1 MAAWT
6 PVPGSATPYAH
17 VHVWRVFTAT
27 KELSPMPAQRPRVV
41 VIGAGFG
48 GLNAARTLRR
58 ADVDVLVIDQ
68 HNFHTFQPL
77 LYQVATAGLD
87 AGDIAHQVRG
97 IFRAQRNLRFLM
109 GRVTAVDWETRSV
122 ELESGAREAFDYLV
136 IGAGA
141 VYHDFGTPGVFD
153 HGFVLKS
160 LHEAVALRSHML
172 RQFERAAADPGHVE
186 RGGLTFVIVGAGP
199 TGVEMAGAMVE
210 LFDRVLPSDYPELD
224 VGRAKVVLL
233 EMTDRVLAP
242 YGERSRA
249 YAERVLRA
257 RGVDVRLGTAVA
269 EVHQDHVVL
278 ADGERLATHTLIWA
292 AGVRAHPLADVLGAP
307 LGRASRVAL
316 AHDLSLADH
325 PEAFVIGDM
334 AGPIGEDGTVY
345 PQVAQVAIQQG
356 KHAAATILRRLRG
369 EGGTPFAYADRGQ
382 MAIIGRSAGVAELSR
397 RLGGFRFTGFLG
409 WLSWLFIHLVY
420 LPGHQNRVNAF
431 TNWTVNFL
439 TYERHARLI
448 LDEETPRDEQV
459 GRGTI
464 EG

>member
-1 MAAWT
+1 M
-6 PVPGSATPYAH
+6 S
-17 VHVWRVFTAT
+17 TA
-27 KELSPMPAQRPRVV
+27 RPHV
-41 VIGAGFG
+41 VIVGAGFG
-48 GLNAARTLRR
+48 GLNAARALRR

-97 IFRAQRNLRFLM
+97 IFARQRNVRFLM
-109 GRVTAVDWETRSV
+109 ARVGTVDWD
-122 ELESGAREAFDYLV
+122 AREVALEGGTRVPFDYLIV
-136 IGAGA
+136 AAGA
-141 VYHDFGTPGVFD
+141 VYHDFGTPGVFE

-172 RQFERAAADPGHVE
+172 RQFERAAADEGHID

-210 LFDRVLPSDYPELD
+210 LFDRVLPNDYPELD

-233 EMTDRVLAP
+233 EMTDHVLAP

-249 YAERVLRA
+249 YAERVLRR
-257 RGVDVRLGTAVA
+257 RGVDLRLGTAVE
-269 EVHQDHVVL
+269 EVHADHVVL
-278 ADGERLATHTLIWA
+278 AGGERLGTSTLIWA
-292 AGVRAHPLADVLGAP
+292 AGVRAHPIAEALGVP
-307 LGRASRVAL
+307 LGRASRVGL
-316 AHDLSLADH
+316 MPDLSLPGRPH
-325 PEAFVIGDM
+325 AFVVGDM
-334 AGPIGEDGTVY
+334 AGTTGADGTLH

-356 KHAAATILRRLRG
+356 KHAAATIIRRLRG
-369 EGGTPFAYADRGQ
+369 EDGRPFSYADRGQ

-409 WLSWLFIHLVY
+409 WLSWLFIHLIY

-431 TNWTVNFL
+431 TNWTFNFL

-464 EG
+464 VG

>member
-1 MAAWT
+1 VPT
-6 PVPGSATPYAH
+6 P
-17 VHVWRVFTAT
+17 
-27 KELSPMPAQRPRVV
+27 RPRVV
-41 VIGAGFG
+41 IVGAGFG
-48 GLNAARTLRR
+48 GLNAARALRR

-97 IFRAQRNLRFLM
+97 IFARQRNVRFLM
-109 GRVTAVDWETRSV
+109 ARVGAVDWDAREV
-122 ELESGAREAFDYLV
+122 ALESGSREPFDYLIV
-136 IGAGA
+136 AAGA
-141 VYHDFGTPGVFD
+141 VYHDFGTPGVFE

-172 RQFERAAADPGHVE
+172 RQFERAAADEGHID

-210 LFDRVLPSDYPELD
+210 LFDRVLPKDYPELD

-233 EMTDRVLAP
+233 EMTDHVLTP

-249 YAERVLRA
+249 YAERVLRR
-257 RGVDVRLGTAVA
+257 RGVDLRLGTAVE
-269 EVHQDHVVL
+269 EVHADHVVL
-278 ADGERLATHTLIWA
+278 AGGERLGTSTLIWA
-292 AGVRAHPLADVLGAP
+292 AGVRAHPIAEALRTP
-307 LGRASRVAL
+307 LGRASRVEL
-316 AHDLSLADH
+316 LPDLSLPDRPH
-325 PEAFVIGDM
+325 AFVVGDM
-334 AGPIGEDGTVY
+334 AGTTGVDGTLH

-356 KHAAATILRRLRG
+356 KHAAATIIRRLRG
-369 EGGTPFAYADRGQ
+369 EEGRPFAYADRGQ

-409 WLSWLFIHLVY
+409 WLSWLFIHLIY

-431 TNWTVNFL
+431 TNWTFNFL

-464 EG
+464 VG